1 MTMTKNINQIWQD
14 SVACIIVQKI
24 VNTPP
29 KSPSLNLTENL
40 GTKIENRNKKSLSKS
55 IWRGLWEKNEKN
67 ISPEYTKK
75 QKKLVE
81 SIPDRQNETSGN
93 RGLQPQH

>member
-55 IWRGLWEKNEKN
+55 I
-67 ISPEYTKK
+67 
-75 QKKLVE
+75 
-81 SIPDRQNETSGN
+81 
-93 RGLQPQH
+93 